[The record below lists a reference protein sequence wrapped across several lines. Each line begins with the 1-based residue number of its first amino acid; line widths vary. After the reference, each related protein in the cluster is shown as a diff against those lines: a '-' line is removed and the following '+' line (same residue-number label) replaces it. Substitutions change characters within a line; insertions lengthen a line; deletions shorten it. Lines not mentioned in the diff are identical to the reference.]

1 MEGESGRVWTELG
14 LNRAEFGL
22 NPSRFPRSVAPEP
35 GPSPFPKGGASRK
48 AVRPAVQDRNQAAQ
62 GSERPLLASC
72 RKRRRLT
79 GPSKSRAFVLP
90 AAPAERFR
98 ENARS
103 LSRRSYRITSAGRP
117 PPDGSHRTART
128 RILLPSPWAAPVPR
142 KDGASVEPPASG
154 PLRRERFRE
163 SVPADSS
170 RHPAW
175 KNPRPLSRV
184 SLPPDS
190 LTRTVSASPF
200 HSNLVFQYP

>member
-1 MEGESGRVWTELG
+1 MEKVRTESGT
-14 LNRAEFGL
+14 AE
-22 NPSRFPRSVAPEP
+22 SMT
-35 GPSPFPKGGASRK
+35 GPSPFPRGGASRK
-48 AVRPAVQDRNQAAQ
+48 ALRPAVQDRNQAAQ

-128 RILLPSPWAAPVPR
+128 RLLLPSPWAAPVPR
-142 KDGASVEPPASG
+142 KDDASVEPPASG

-163 SVPADSS
+163 SVPADRFPPSGLEKS
-170 RHPAW
+170 PASEPCVAPAGQPHQ
-175 KNPRPLSRV
+175 NSVRQPVPLEPRFPV
-184 SLPPDS
+184 SVMES
-190 LTRTVSASPF
+190 E
-200 HSNLVFQYP
+200 

>member
-1 MEGESGRVWTELG
+1 MEKVRTESGT
-14 LNRAEFGL
+14 AE
-22 NPSRFPRSVAPEP
+22 SMT
-35 GPSPFPKGGASRK
+35 GPSPFPKDGASRK
-48 AVRPAVQDRNQAAQ
+48 ALRPAVQDRNQAAQ
-62 GSERPLLASC
+62 GSERSILASC

-79 GPSKSRAFVLP
+79 RPKAGRSSCQPLPPSGSVKPSPLT
-90 AAPAERFR
+90 APAERFR